1 MKILSFGGGVD
12 SSAILTMHLMEK
24 DLGIEEVIFAD
35 TGAES
40 KKTYENVEFFK
51 GLCADAGL
59 PFTIVAKDGENIT
72 EWVTRLGIVPVMPG
86 GSHVCSKKYKGDVI
100 QKWIDT
106 KYPDQEIT
114 YLIGI
119 ELDEGHRTE
128 RFTKPKGDKNIY
140 EYPLVEMGMT
150 RQDCVDLLAKYGV
163 EVAKSSCVF
172 CPFMSPKEI
181 KDIRNDPEA
190 WETIKL
196 VEKNFSE
203 ASPRKHQAWL
213 DAGQPLN
220 LRKAAEPT
228 VTKDGL
234 AVHKISWRAPD
245 GMWKKDSWA
254 NGARLFTKKHNGK
267 KMTVQEW
274 EAAIDAGELDE
285 AA

>member
-24 DLGIEEVIFAD
+24 DLGIDHVVFAD

-40 KKTYENVEFFK
+40 KATYANVEFFK

-59 PFTIVAKDGENIT
+59 PFNIVAKDGENIT

-100 QKWIDT
+100 QKWIDQT
-106 KYPDQEIT
+106 FPGEEIT

-119 ELDEGHRTE
+119 EAEEGHRTE
-128 RFTKPKGDKNIY
+128 RFTKPKGDMNTY
-140 EYPLVEMGMT
+140 EYPLVEMGMN
-150 RQDCVDLLAKYGV
+150 RQDCVDLFAKYGV

-196 VEKNFSE
+196 VEKRFSE
-203 ASPRKHQAWL
+203 TSPVRHQAWI
-213 DAGQPLN
+213 DAGKPLN
-220 LRKAAEPT
+220 KGGRCNK
-228 VTKDGL
+228 G
-234 AVHKISWRAPD
+234 HWR
-245 GMWKKDSWA
+245 KDSWA
-254 NGARLFTKKHNGK
+254 EGARLFVKKHNGK

-274 EAAIDAGELDE
+274 EAAIDAGELDDV
-285 AA
+285 A

>member
-128 RFTKPKGDKNIY
+128 RFTKPKGDKK
-140 EYPLVEMGMT
+140 GGGKGGK
-150 RQDCVDLLAKYGV
+150 AK
-163 EVAKSSCVF
+163 
-172 CPFMSPKEI
+172 
-181 KDIRNDPEA
+181 
-190 WETIKL
+190 
-196 VEKNFSE
+196 
-203 ASPRKHQAWL
+203 
-213 DAGQPLN
+213 
-220 LRKAAEPT
+220 
-228 VTKDGL
+228 GL
-234 AVHKISWRAPD
+234 
-245 GMWKKDSWA
+245 A
-254 NGARLFTKKHNGK
+254 NGAEWWACEDPDCPLDLSLSSLLISLCLRLRESRLSA
-267 KMTVQEW
+267 QERPNPGRNLPHASLQVVFW
-274 EAAIDAGELDE
+274 NFHLQPAPL
-285 AA
+285 